1 MKIQKLCISFL
12 LNIFLNKK
20 TFAAYLCFLSLS
32 VIGDSFNYN
41 TYNNHGVIG
50 LINMPSARFYNESVY
65 GITLYDGAP
74 DQKITM
80 TSSPYDWMEASFFY
94 TNIQGKS
101 YCGLDYD
108 PVCDQDYKDKG
119 FNFKLR
125 VKEEGF
131 FPAIAI
137 GINDIAGTGYYSSE
151 YIVGSY
157 GINDIDFHFGLSW
170 GVLNGSKHN
179 FKNPFGKI
187 SNQFYDRPATYEEN
201 GGQFQPSRYFSGE
214 KTSPFLGISYA
225 LNNKILIK
233 LETDNTAT
241 PGEIGYER
249 AESDYSFGI
258 DYAVNNNFIIGIA
271 NERNNYFS
279 AKFVYKN
286 NPKESIKKYQYEKSE
301 TIKLQDDKY
310 RKLIKNIENNGIGV
324 NKIVETSDSIGLE
337 LTQFTHPSIEII
349 EEIIALAKMDA
360 GINKTI
366 KKDLRIANLQAVS
379 ELDDEL
385 LKNSTL
391 IYERKKSRNFYTKN
405 GLVFRPFLAS
415 REEFFKG
422 SLLLENNSEYVIKD
436 NFFFSSN
443 LKYSLADNFDDLTL
457 PPVNTYPAQVRSD
470 IKNYLRNIDDGI
482 IIGRAQFDYHIT
494 PKKNHHLMITGGI
507 LEEMFTG
514 IGAEYLYFKHD
525 SNFAIGLEAFEIT
538 KRDYQMKFG
547 TLDYKNVTN
556 SVNFYYRNY
565 EYIPFDMKISY
576 GEYIAGDEGATFELS
591 RSFLNGTKF
600 GIFASFTD
608 VTSDQFGEGT
618 FDKGIFFN
626 IPIYG
631 NFINYTWRPLTK
643 DPGAKLNRKHTLHD
657 LLVKFKSYK

>member
-1 MKIQKLCISFL
+1 MRKYSSVYLFLISLIQTIS
-12 LNIFLNKK
+12 
-20 TFAAYLCFLSLS
+20 A
-32 VIGDSFNYN
+32 DSFTFNSF
-41 TYNNHGVIG
+41 NNHGGIG
-50 LINMPSARFYNESVY
+50 LINMPTARFYDESSH
-65 GITLYDGAP
+65 GITLYDGDP
-74 DQKITM
+74 DQRITM
-80 TSSPYDWMEASFFY
+80 TSFPYDWMEASFFY

-108 PVCDQDYKDKG
+108 PVCNQDYKDKG
-119 FNFKLR
+119 FNFKIRL
-125 VKEEGF
+125 KEEGV

-137 GINDIAGTGYYSSE
+137 GINDIAGTGLYSSE

-157 GINDIDFHFGLSW
+157 GINNIDFHFGLGW
-170 GVLNGSKHN
+170 GTLNGSKHS
-179 FKNPFGKI
+179 FKNPLGKI
-187 SNQFYDRPATYEEN
+187 RNQFYYRPTQFEDN
-201 GGQFQPSRYFSGE
+201 VGQIQPSRYFSGE
-214 KTSPFLGISYA
+214 KASPFFGVSYA
-225 LNNKILIK
+225 LNSKILIK
-233 LETDNTAT
+233 LETDNTLT
-241 PGEIGYER
+241 PGQVGYEK
-249 AESDYSFGI
+249 AKSDYSFGI
-258 DYAVNNNFIIGIA
+258 DYAFNDNFTIGIA
-271 NERNNYFS
+271 NERNNYIS

-286 NPKESIKKYQYEKSE
+286 NPKESIKKYQYKQSE
-301 TIKLQDDKY
+301 TIKPQDDKY

-349 EEIIALAKMDA
+349 EEIIASAKMDA
-360 GINKTI
+360 GINKNI
-366 KKDLRIANLQAVS
+366 KKDLRIANLQAVT

-385 LKNSTL
+385 FKNSSL

-405 GLVFRPFLAS
+405 GLVLRPFLAS

-422 SLLLENNSEYVIKD
+422 SLLIENNSEYVIKD

-514 IGAEYLYFKHD
+514 IGAEYLYFKND
-525 SNFAIGLEAFEIT
+525 SNFAIGLEAFEII
-538 KRDYQMKFG
+538 KRDYKMRFG
-547 TLDYKNVTN
+547 TQGYENITYSLNL
-556 SVNFYYRNY
+556 YYRNY
-565 EYIPFDMKISY
+565 EHIPFDMKASY
-576 GEYIAGDEGATFELS
+576 GEYLAGDKGSTIEFS
-591 RSFLNGTKF
+591 RSFINGTKF
-600 GIFASFTD
+600 GVFASFTD
-608 VTSDQFGEGT
+608 VTSEQFGEGT

-643 DPGAKLNRKHTLHD
+643 DPGAKLIRKHTLYD
-657 LLVKFKSYK
+657 LLVKFKPHNSY

>member
-1 MKIQKLCISFL
+1 
-12 LNIFLNKK
+12 
-20 TFAAYLCFLSLS
+20 
-32 VIGDSFNYN
+32 
-41 TYNNHGVIG
+41 
-50 LINMPSARFYNESVY
+50 MPTARFYDESSH
-65 GITLYDGAP
+65 GFTLYNGDP

-80 TSSPYDWMEASFFY
+80 TSFPYNWMEASFFY

-125 VKEEGF
+125 VKEEGVL
-131 FPAIAI
+131 PAIAI

-157 GINDIDFHFGLSW
+157 GINNIDFHFGLSW
-170 GVLNGSKHN
+170 GTLNGSKHS

-187 SNQFYDRPATYEEN
+187 SNQFYDRPATAEEN

-214 KTSPFLGISYA
+214 KTSPFLGISLA
-225 LNNKILIK
+225 LNSKVLIK
-233 LETDNTAT
+233 LETDNTLT
-241 PGEIGYER
+241 PGQVGYEK
-249 AESDYSFGI
+249 AKSDYSFGI
-258 DYAVNNNFIIGIA
+258 DYAFNDNFTIGIA
-271 NERNNYFS
+271 NERNNYIS

-286 NPKESIKKYQYEKSE
+286 NPKESIKKYQYKQSE
-301 TIKLQDDKY
+301 TIKPQDDKY

-349 EEIIALAKMDA
+349 EEIIASAKMDA
-360 GINKTI
+360 GINKNI

-405 GLVFRPFLAS
+405 GLVLRPFLAS

-494 PKKNHHLMITGGI
+494 PKKNHHLMISGGI

>member
-1 MKIQKLCISFL
+1 MREYFSVYL
-12 LNIFLNKK
+12 LLI
-20 TFAAYLCFLSLS
+20 SLS
-32 VIGDSFNYN
+32 QTISADSFTFNSF
-41 TYNNHGVIG
+41 NNHGGIG
-50 LINMPSARFYNESVY
+50 LINMPTARFYDESSY
-65 GITLYDGAP
+65 GFTLYNGDP

-80 TSSPYDWMEASFFY
+80 TSFPYDWMEASFFY

-125 VKEEGF
+125 VKEEGVL
-131 FPAIAI
+131 PAIAI
-137 GINDIAGTGYYSSE
+137 GINDIAGTGFYSSE

-157 GINDIDFHFGLSW
+157 GINNIDFHFGFSW
-170 GVLNGSKHN
+170 GTLNGSKHS

-187 SNQFYDRPATYEEN
+187 SNQFYDRPASFEEN

-214 KTSPFLGISYA
+214 KASPFFGVSYA
-225 LNNKILIK
+225 LNSKILIK
-233 LETDNTAT
+233 LETDNTLT
-241 PGEIGYER
+241 PGQIGYEK
-249 AESDYSFGI
+249 AKSDYSFGI
-258 DYAVNNNFIIGIA
+258 DYALNDNFTIGIA
-271 NERNNYFS
+271 NERNNYIS

-286 NPKESIKKYQYEKSE
+286 NPKESIKKYQYKQSE
-301 TIKLQDDKY
+301 TIKPQDDKY

-349 EEIIALAKMDA
+349 EEIIASAKMDA
-360 GINKTI
+360 GINKNI

-405 GLVFRPFLAS
+405 GLVLRPFLAS

-494 PKKNHHLMITGGI
+494 PKKNHHLMISGGI

-657 LLVKFKSYK
+657 LLVKFKSYE

>member
-1 MKIQKLCISFL
+1 MRKFFSVYL
-12 LNIFLNKK
+12 LLI
-20 TFAAYLCFLSLS
+20 SLS
-32 VIGDSFNYN
+32 QTISSDSFTFNSF
-41 TYNNHGVIG
+41 NNHGGIG
-50 LINMPSARFYNESVY
+50 LINMPTARFYDESSH
-65 GITLYDGAP
+65 GFTLYNGDP

-80 TSSPYDWMEASFFY
+80 TSFPYDWMEASFFY

-125 VKEEGF
+125 VKEEGVL
-131 FPAIAI
+131 PAIAI

-157 GINDIDFHFGLSW
+157 GINNIDFHFGLSW
-170 GVLNGSKHN
+170 GALNGSKHS

-187 SNQFYDRPATYEEN
+187 SNQFYDRPASFEEN

-214 KTSPFLGISYA
+214 KASPFFGISYA
-225 LNNKILIK
+225 LNSKILIK
-233 LETDNTAT
+233 LETDNTLT
-241 PGEIGYER
+241 PGQIGYEK
-249 AESDYSFGI
+249 AKSDYSFGI
-258 DYAVNNNFIIGIA
+258 DYALNDNFTIGIA
-271 NERNNYFS
+271 NERNNYIS

-286 NPKESIKKYQYEKSE
+286 NPKESIKKYQYKQSE
-301 TIKLQDDKY
+301 TIKPQDDKY

-349 EEIIALAKMDA
+349 EEIIASAKMDA

-576 GEYIAGDEGATFELS
+576 GEYLAGDEGATFELS

-657 LLVKFKSYK
+657 LLVKFKSY